1 MLSDTYT
8 RRSARLLGV
17 AVLST
22 AALGLAA
29 CSSSGSSTGTT
40 SAGSTASATS
50 NGGQLFDISVNTAS
64 ASAEWADIYVAQ
76 DEGFF
81 AKNGLKITTVL
92 SKNEPGTALVD
103 GEAQITTGTPT
114 TLYIDDSAG
123 ANIKAIYSQGSTY
136 EAWVAKPGINS
147 PADLAGKTLGVF
159 SLQDIDVIYT
169 NEMMSQFG
177 ISAGDYKMLAV
188 GESTDKL
195 AAVRAG
201 SIATAPLYPPTNFQA
216 AQAGLHQIFST
227 SQLKDGQLPSF
238 YIVQESWGQAH
249 RAQVV
254 AFLKSLNEAHTF
266 LFNPANKATV
276 ISIIEKHTGLSADL
290 AGDSYNIFF
299 TQPGLNYSMAGQWNS
314 SPTSTLGPTLI
325 KLGLYKK
332 PVAYS
337 DLYDLSYLQAA
348 DSGS

>member
-1 MLSDTYT
+1 MLSDLQK
-8 RRSARLLGV
+8 RRSTRLLGV

-22 AALGLAA
+22 VAALGLGA
-29 CSSSGSSTGTT
+29 CSSSGSSAAPDSSASTG
-40 SAGSTASATS
+40 GK
-50 NGGQLFDISVNTAS
+50 LFNISVNTAS

-81 AKNGLKITTVL
+81 AKNGLNITTVL

-103 GEAQITTGTPT
+103 GEAQISTGTPT

-136 EAWVAKPGINS
+136 EAWVAGSSINS
-147 PADLAGKTLGVF
+147 PAELADKTLGVF

-177 ISAGDYKMLAV
+177 VPPSKYKLLAV

-216 AQAGLHQIFST
+216 VEAGLHQIFNT
-227 SQLKDGQLPSF
+227 SQLKAGQLPSF
-238 YIVQESWGQAH
+238 YIIRASYGEAH
-249 RAQVV
+249 RTQVV
-254 AFLKSLNEAHTF
+254 DFLKSLNEAHNF
-266 LFNPANKATV
+266 LFNPANKSTV
-276 ISIIEKHTGLSADL
+276 ISIIEKHTGLTATL
-290 AGDSYNIFF
+290 AEQSYNIFF
-299 TQPGLNYSMAGQWNS
+299 TTPGLNYSKAGEWS
-314 SPTSTLGPTLI
+314 ASPTSTLGPTLI
-325 KLGLYKK
+325 KLGLYKN
-332 PVAYS
+332 PVPYS
-337 DLYDLSYLQAA
+337 ELYDLSYLNAA
-348 DSGS
+348 NAGG

>member
-1 MLSDTYT
+1 MLSDSHN
-8 RRSARLLGV
+8 RRPARLFSV
-17 AVLST
+17 AALST
-22 AALGLAA
+22 VAAVGLVA
-29 CSSSGSSTGTT
+29 CSSSSSTSSSSSSSNS
-40 SAGSTASATS
+40 SAPAS
-50 NGGQLFDISVNTAS
+50 GQLFNISINTAS

-81 AKNGLKITTVL
+81 AKNGLSVTTVL
-92 SKNEPGTALVD
+92 SKNEPGTTLVD

-123 ANIKAIYSQGSTY
+123 ANIRAIDSQGSTY

-177 ISAGDYKMLAV
+177 ITAGQYKMLAV

-201 SIATAPLYPPTNFQA
+201 SIAAAPLYPPTNFQA
-216 AQAGLHQIFST
+216 TEAGLHEIFNT
-227 SQLKDGQLPSF
+227 SQLKEGQLPSF
-238 YIVQESWGQAH
+238 YIIQNSWGQAH
-249 RAQVV
+249 RTQVI
-254 AFLKSLNEAHTF
+254 AFLKSLNEAHDF
-266 LFNPANKATV
+266 LFNPANKSTV

-290 AGDSYNIFF
+290 AGQSYNVFF
-299 TQPGLNYSMAGQWNS
+299 VTPGLNYSKAGEWNA

-325 KLGLYKK
+325 KLGLYKN
-332 PVAYS
+332 PVSYS
-337 DLYDLSYLQAA
+337 ELYDLSYLNAA
-348 DSGS
+348 NAAG

>member
-1 MLSDTYT
+1 MLSDS
-8 RRSARLLGV
+8 RKKRSARLVGV

-22 AALGLAA
+22 VAALGLAA
-29 CSSSGSSTGTT
+29 CSSSSSGTAAN
-40 SAGSTASATS
+40 SSATGNS
-50 NGGQLFDISVNTAS
+50 AKLFNIDVNTAS

-81 AKNGLKITTVL
+81 AKNGLQITTVL

-103 GEAQITTGTPT
+103 GEAQISTGTPT

-123 ANIKAIYSQGSTY
+123 ADLKAIYSQGSTY
-136 EAWVAKPGINS
+136 EAWVAKPGITS
-147 PADLAGKTLGVF
+147 PAGLAGKTLGVF

-169 NEMMSQFG
+169 HEMMSQFG
-177 ISAGDYKMLAV
+177 VPASDYKLLAV

-227 SQLKDGQLPSF
+227 SQLKEGQLPSF
-238 YIVQESWGQAH
+238 YIITAAYGAAH
-249 RAQVV
+249 RAQVID
-254 AFLKSLNEAHTF
+254 FLKSLNEAHNF
-266 LFNPANKATV
+266 LFDPSNKAKV
-276 ISIIEKHTGLSADL
+276 ISIIESHTGLSAEL
-290 AGDSYNIFF
+290 AEQSYNIFF
-299 TQPGLNYSMAGQWNS
+299 TQPGLNYSKAGEWS
-314 SPTSTLGPTLI
+314 ASPTSTLGPTLI
-325 KLGLYKK
+325 GLGLYKK

-337 DLYDLSYLQAA
+337 TLYDLSYLQAA
-348 DSGS
+348 DAGS

>member
-1 MLSDTYT
+1 MLSDTHK
-8 RRSARLLGV
+8 RRSARLLGAAALCAV
-17 AVLST
+17 AT
-22 AALGLAA
+22 LGLAA
-29 CSSSGSSTGTT
+29 CSSSASSSGS
-40 SAGSTASATS
+40 SAGSTTTAGS
-50 NGGQLFDISVNTAS
+50 NSGQLFDISVNTAS

-103 GEAQITTGTPT
+103 GEAQISTGTPT

-123 ANIKAIYSQGSTY
+123 ADLKAIYSQGSTY

-147 PADLAGKTLGVF
+147 PADLAGQTLGVF

-177 ISAGDYKMLAV
+177 IPASKYKTLAV
-188 GESTDKL
+188 GESADKL

-216 AQAGLHQIFST
+216 AEAGLHQIFST

-238 YIVQESWGQAH
+238 YIVRESWGEAH

-254 AFLKSLNEAHTF
+254 AYLKSLNEAHDF
-266 LFNPANKATV
+266 LFNPANKAKV

-299 TQPGLNYSMAGQWNS
+299 TQPGLNYSKAGEWS
-314 SPTSTLGPTLI
+314 ASPTSTLGPTLI

-337 DLYDLSYLQAA
+337 QLYDLSYLQAA
-348 DSGS
+348 GS